1 MKKYILIIVCLLLI
15 TSCSSTKKQKNTEIN
30 KTEESA
36 KVDSSAS
43 SIKKVEETKASEIN
57 SEVNSV
63 EETNKIDLKNGE
75 SITVT
80 EFDAKGNIKSK
91 KKYEGSGSIENKKST
106 KKETLKETLNTKTK
120 AVDKSKLDYSK
131 RTHASTKA
139 VKKAVNI
146 QRKGFSFFDYLFW
159 IILIIV
165 LIIIVIILRYLNK
178 RFKLFSVIK
187 KHVLNVFSD
196 QDKLA

>member
-1 MKKYILIIVCLLLI
+1 MFII
-15 TSCSSTKKQKNTEIN
+15 TSCSSTKKQKDIDKT
-30 KTEESA
+30 KTEKST

-43 SIKKVEETKASEIN
+43 SIKKIEENKTSEVN

-75 SITVT
+75 SITIT

-91 KKYEGSGSIENKKST
+91 KKYEGSGSIENKKSA
-106 KKETLKETLNTKTK
+106 KKETSKQISNTKTK

-131 RTHASTKA
+131 RTDASTKA
-139 VKKAVNI
+139 IKKAVTI
-146 QRKGFSFFDYLFW
+146 KKKGLSFFDYLFW
-159 IILIIV
+159 IILVIIA
-165 LIIIVIILRYLNK
+165 IIIYYLNK

-187 KHVLNVFSD
+187 KHVLKVFT
-196 QDKLA
+196 A